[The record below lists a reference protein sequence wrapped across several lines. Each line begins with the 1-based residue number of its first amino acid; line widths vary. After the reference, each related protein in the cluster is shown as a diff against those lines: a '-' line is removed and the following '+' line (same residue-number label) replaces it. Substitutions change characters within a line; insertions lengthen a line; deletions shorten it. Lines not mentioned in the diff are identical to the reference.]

1 MPVHFNP
8 DTTLSNVS
16 EGEYFGCFQKFLVL
30 LVLFLVQLCV
40 KLSTIIFSF
49 IYNYFSVIELILLL
63 VYNVSHSD
71 IDFKFYLSILEPLC
85 S

>member
-1 MPVHFNP
+1 MYVTTFFFSHFADEIPGTSDDSGVNNMPVHFNP

-49 IYNYFSVIELILLL
+49 I
-63 VYNVSHSD
+63 
-71 IDFKFYLSILEPLC
+71 
-85 S
+85 